1 MRTERLI
8 ELLHQANGAGLSSAQ
23 LSQALSVSTRTV
35 ARHVCKAQELGRE
48 NGFAVEG
55 GNGRGYWL
63 RVTDERSFDA
73 YLKADEGG
81 GDENALTVRTAR
93 YLLYHSN
100 CKLNDLAD
108 RFHYSR
114 SSMSR
119 VVREVSAQLEPYG
132 LRLSSKAYTG
142 LMVLGGEI
150 SARNCIL
157 ALGREEGEDDC
168 GPRTAHALRE
178 HLARCGYVV
187 GEQCAPRFLQYLNL
201 AAERAGAG
209 HLVETEGLPDPAAHG
224 FLARNVRTVREFLSR
239 QNCCP
244 ALLAA
249 PGELMYLALVLSRL
263 LPDGNQEAKFD
274 ESVLTLARRLVRRSM
289 ERIRTDYQ
297 KDFLDD
303 EILRDGLV
311 LHVASNYCGY
321 LLGLHTE
328 NPFMEEVKRTYP
340 SSYYDSLELAACIS
354 AHTRRNVPAE
364 EIAYLTL
371 YFAAAQERKNSEKHW
386 LTIVL
391 CSNGFGTATLLRTR
405 LRTQY
410 ENIHIVSVC
419 SWQQRELISSAVDFY
434 LSTVPVEHTSMNGK
448 PVLTLSPFLNET
460 DKQQLDALLSSLEHR
475 VCLRQLCGPRQ
486 FFLLE
491 HPSRKKRVLETMAR
505 QLQLQRLL
513 TDTEVRKLFE
523 REELVSTEIAPGV
536 ALPHCMV
543 QGPSFMAMARLKE
556 PVPWGSTA
564 AGLVILC
571 GYHEGDSHMKAALE
585 NIFSFVQD
593 EGRLARALRCESYG
607 DLMRCIDQ

>member
-1 MRTERLI
+1 MRTEQLI
-8 ELLHQANGAGLSSAQ
+8 ELLYQANGAGLSSAQ
-23 LSQALSVSTRTV
+23 LTQALSVSSRTI
-35 ARHVCKAQELGRE
+35 ARHVSKAQELGQE
-48 NGFAVEG
+48 HGFVVEG
-55 GNGRGYWL
+55 ANGRGYRL
-63 RVTDERSFDA
+63 RVTDEERFA
-73 YLKADEGG
+73 AFLEADGG
-81 GDENALTVRTAR
+81 AIDENALTVRVAR

-119 VVREVSAQLEPYG
+119 TIKDVSALLEPYG

-142 LMVLGGEI
+142 LMVQGGEI

-157 ALGREEGEDDC
+157 ALGRESGKDDC
-168 GPRTAHALRE
+168 GPETAHALRE
-178 HLARCGYVV
+178 HLTRNGYVA
-187 GEQCAPRFLQYLNL
+187 GEQCAPRFLQYLNI
-201 AAERAGAG
+201 AAERVRAG
-209 HLVETEGLPDPAAHG
+209 HLVETDGLPAPATHE
-224 FLARNVRTVREFLSR
+224 FLARNVRTVKDFLR
-239 QNCCP
+239 GQGCCP
-244 ALLAA
+244 ALLEA
-249 PGELMYLALVLSRL
+249 PGELVYLGLVLSRL
-263 LPDGNQEAKFD
+263 LPDGNQSAKFD
-274 ESVLTLARRLVRRSM
+274 ESILALARRLVRRAM
-289 ERIRTDYQ
+289 EHIRTNYQ
-297 KDFLDD
+297 KDFLND
-303 EILRDGLV
+303 EILWDGLV
-311 LHVASNYCGY
+311 LHLACGYSGY
-321 LLGLHTE
+321 LLGLRTE

-354 AHTRRNVPAE
+354 AQTRRNVPAE

-386 LTIVL
+386 LTVVL

-405 LRTQY
+405 LKTQY

-434 LSTVPVEHTSMNGK
+434 LSTVPVEHTTMNGK
-448 PVLTLSPFLNET
+448 PVLTLSPFLNEA
-460 DKQQLDALLSSLEHR
+460 DKQQLDALLSSLQHR

-486 FFLLE
+486 FFLVE
-491 HPSRKKRVLETMAR
+491 RPGRKKRVLEMLAK

-513 TDTEVRKLFE
+513 TAAEVQKLFE
-523 REELVSTEIAPGV
+523 REALVSTEIAPGV

-556 PVPWGSTA
+556 PVPWGNTNA
-564 AGLVILC
+564 ELVILC

-593 EGRLARALRCESYG
+593 EGRVAKALRCETYE

>member
-1 MRTERLI
+1 MRTEQLI
-8 ELLHQANGAGLSSAQ
+8 ELLHQANGASLSSAQ
-23 LSQALSVSTRTV
+23 LTQALSVSARTI
-35 ARHVCKAQELGRE
+35 ARHVIKAQNMGAE
-48 NGFAVEG
+48 NGFSVEG
-55 GNGRGYWL
+55 GNGRGYRL
-63 RVTDERSFDA
+63 RVTDEGRFAAFLDA
-73 YLKADEGG
+73 GG
-81 GDENALTVRTAR
+81 DANDENALTIRVAR

-108 RFHYSR
+108 KFHYSR

-119 VVREVSAQLEPYG
+119 AIKDVSALLEPYG

-150 SARNCIL
+150 SMRNCIL
-157 ALGREEGEDDC
+157 ALGREGKKDDC
-168 GPRTAHALRE
+168 GPETALALRE
-178 HLARCGYVV
+178 HLMRSGYVA
-187 GEQCAPRFLQYLNL
+187 GEQCAPRFLEYLNL
-201 AAERAGAG
+201 AAERTRAG
-209 HLVETEGLPDPAAHG
+209 HMVGREELPDLEAHE
-224 FLARNVRTVREFLSR
+224 FLARNVRTVASFLER
-239 QNCCP
+239 QNCCR
-244 ALLAA
+244 ALMDA
-249 PGELMYLALVLSRL
+249 PEEQLYLALVLSRL
-263 LPDGNQEAKFD
+263 LPDGNQKAKFD
-274 ESVLTLARRLVRRSM
+274 ESILALARRLVQRSM
-289 ERIRTDYQ
+289 EHIRTNYQ

-311 LHVASNYCGY
+311 LHVASGYSGY
-321 LLGLHTE
+321 LLGLRTE

-354 AHTRRNVPAE
+354 AQTRRNVPAE

-386 LTIVL
+386 LTVVL

-405 LRTQY
+405 LKTQY
-410 ENIHIVSVC
+410 ENIHIVNVC
-419 SWQQRELISSAVDFY
+419 SWQQREIISSAVDFY

-448 PVLTLSPFLNET
+448 PVLTLSPFLNEA

-486 FFLLE
+486 FFLVE
-491 HPSRKKRVLETMAR
+491 RPGRKKRVLELLAK

-513 TDTEVRKLFE
+513 TAEEVQKLFE
-523 REELVSTEIAPGV
+523 REALVSTEIAPGV

-556 PVPWGSTA
+556 AVSWGNTSA
-564 AGLVILC
+564 ELVILC
-571 GYHEGDSHMKAALE
+571 GYHEGDRHMKAALE

-593 EGRLARALRCESYG
+593 EARLARALRSENYE